1 MRTLASNR
9 SKAHTAPRCMV
20 IGLVLLAAMTSL
32 ALSSPALAAQA
43 ASALPA
49 TVAPTVAAGSGGVD
63 SQSGTTAPKP
73 IASATLTQCATAT
86 TPQTE
91 RSATFAGEMTAIAG
105 TARMQMRVELQ
116 ERIPGEVQYRTVANP
131 ALGVW
136 HGSTAGVK
144 VFTHIQQVSNLSAPA
159 VYRGVV
165 HFRWVNAKGRT
176 IKSEGLSTALCEQP
190 AAPSSTSAPTS
201 TTTTGTATGAS
212 TATAGAD
219 AAAPGG
225 AS

>member
-1 MRTLASNR
+1 MRAMPASR
-9 SKAHTAPRCMV
+9 FDMRAPRRRSV
-20 IGLVLLAAMTSL
+20 VGL
-32 ALSSPALAAQA
+32 ALAAA
-43 ASALPA
+43 TVSLAVSSSALAATPVLAPA
-49 TVAPTVAAGSGGVD
+49 ATLAPTVAPGSGGVD
-63 SQSGTTAPKP
+63 AESGTMTPKP

-116 ERIPGEVQYRTVANP
+116 ERIPGELQYRMVTNP

-136 HGSTAGVK
+136 RGSTAGVK

-176 IKSEGLSTALCEQP
+176 IKSEGLSTAPCEQS

-201 TTTTGTATGAS
+201 TTATGTGVAA
-212 TATAGAD
+212 AGAD
-219 AAAPGG
+219 PGAPDG

>member
-1 MRTLASNR
+1 MI
-9 SKAHTAPRCMV
+9 

-63 SQSGTTAPKP
+63 SQSGTSSAKP

-86 TPQTE
+86 IPQTE
-91 RSATFAGEMTAIAG
+91 RSATFAGEMTAVAG

-116 ERIPGEVQYRTVANP
+116 QRIPGELQYRMVADP
-131 ALGVW
+131 ALSMW
-136 HGSTAGVK
+136 RGSAPGVK
-144 VFTHIQQVSNLSAPA
+144 VFTHIEQVSNLSAPA
-159 VYRGVV
+159 VYRGVL
-165 HFRWVNAKGRT
+165 HFRWINAKGHT
-176 IKSEGLSTALCEQP
+176 IKVEQLPTAVCEQP
-190 AAPSSTSAPTS
+190 APPSSTSGTS
-201 TTTTGTATGAS
+201 TGTAGTGTGA
-212 TATAGAD
+212 TGA
-219 AAAPGG
+219 